1 MVVVVTDSAANL
13 PSDLVES
20 LGVDVVP
27 MYVTVGG
34 ETFRDGLD
42 LRPDQLY
49 ERLAADGVGATTSTP
64 SPGDFLEAFE
74 RAGANPVVCVT
85 VAASM
90 SGAHRQ
96 AVAAA
101 RELGGNVEVVD
112 SRS

>member
-1 MVVVVTDSAANL
+1 
-13 PSDLVES
+13 
-20 LGVDVVP
+20 

-112 SRS
+112 SRSASMAEGFVALEAA